1 MRENDTVPTIPPER
15 RAPDSIVEAVASYP
29 GLFFSLHYDFG
40 MALEKAMRQGAV
52 SMQQASALWI
62 IRSEAGDDGWARRR
76 KVELALQTWFECS
89 NSKVSRLL
97 NELSSPPF
105 QFIRQASHPD
115 SNREKVVSLTQDGI
129 VFFNSMLE
137 KGKIFL
143 ADFFSHVDRE
153 DMLWGLGFMAKAF
166 ERHVADVVEPR
177 NIAPDRKKV
186 NFDVFS

>member
-1 MRENDTVPTIPPER
+1 MVCGAWGCSMRENDTVPTISPGR
-15 RAPDSIVEAVASYP
+15 RASDSIVEAVASYP

-76 KVELALQTWFECS
+76 EVELALQTWFECS

-105 QFIRQASHPD
+105 WFIRQASHPG
-115 SNREKVVSLTQDGI
+115 SNREKVVSLTQEGV
-129 VFFNSMLE
+129 VFLTACWKRARYSWLTSSVMLI
-137 KGKIFL
+137 GKTCC
-143 ADFFSHVDRE
+143 
-153 DMLWGLGFMAKAF
+153 GG
-166 ERHVADVVEPR
+166 
-177 NIAPDRKKV
+177 
-186 NFDVFS
+186 